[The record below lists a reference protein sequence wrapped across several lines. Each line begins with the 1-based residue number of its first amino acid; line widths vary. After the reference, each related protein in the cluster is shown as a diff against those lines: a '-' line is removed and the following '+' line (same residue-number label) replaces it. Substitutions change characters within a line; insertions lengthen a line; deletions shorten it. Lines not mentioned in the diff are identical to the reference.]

1 MQSDCGKML
10 TQEMNITFEEGN
22 LIGRTLPNGIT
33 DQFEITQVN
42 YSSDFMNMAIKNVI
56 NNSSLASAC

>member
-1 MQSDCGKML
+1 ML

-22 LIGRTLPNGIT
+22 LIGQTLPKGIT

-56 NNSSLASAC
+56 NNSSFVSAR

>member
-1 MQSDCGKML
+1 ML
-10 TQEMNITFEEGN
+10 TQEMNITFKEGN

-56 NNSSLASAC
+56 NNSSLVSAC

>member
-1 MQSDCGKML
+1 MQSDGGKML

-22 LIGRTLPNGIT
+22 LIGRTLPKGIT

-56 NNSSLASAC
+56 NNSSLVSAR

>member
-1 MQSDCGKML
+1 ML

-22 LIGRTLPNGIT
+22 LIGRTLPKGIT

-56 NNSSLASAC
+56 NNSSLVSAC

>member
-1 MQSDCGKML
+1 ML
-10 TQEMNITFEEGN
+10 TQEMNNTFKEGN

-56 NNSSLASAC
+56 NNSSLVSAC

>member
-1 MQSDCGKML
+1 ML
-10 TQEMNITFEEGN
+10 TQEMNLTFEEWN
-22 LIGRTLPNGIT
+22 LIGRTLPKGIT

-56 NNSSLASAC
+56 NNSSLVSAR

>member
-1 MQSDCGKML
+1 ML

-33 DQFEITQVN
+33 DQFEITQIN

-56 NNSSLASAC
+56 INSSLVSAR

>member
-1 MQSDCGKML
+1 MQSDGGKML

-22 LIGRTLPNGIT
+22 LIGRTLLSGIT

-56 NNSSLASAC
+56 NNSSLVSAR

>member
-1 MQSDCGKML
+1 ML

-22 LIGRTLPNGIT
+22 LTGRTLPNGIT
-33 DQFEITQVN
+33 DRFKITQIN

-56 NNSSLASAC
+56 DNTSLFHLVN

>member
-1 MQSDCGKML
+1 ML

-22 LIGRTLPNGIT
+22 LIGRTLLSGIT

-56 NNSSLASAC
+56 NNSSLVSAR

>member
-1 MQSDCGKML
+1 ML